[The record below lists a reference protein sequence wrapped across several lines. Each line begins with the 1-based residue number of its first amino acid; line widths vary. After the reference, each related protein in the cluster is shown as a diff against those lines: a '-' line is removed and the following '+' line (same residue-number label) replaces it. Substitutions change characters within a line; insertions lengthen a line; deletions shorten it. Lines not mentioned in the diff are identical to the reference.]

1 MSLSRRDFMKVVSS
15 TAVAT
20 GLIGCGSDDNESVAV
35 SFVHGVASGDPTQ
48 TQVIIW
54 TRVTTA
60 ASYVDVSW
68 QVASDMEFLNVVQ
81 SGIFTTDTGRDFTV
95 KVDVQNLN
103 ANSQYY
109 YRFMVG
115 EMMSEVGQTQTLPED
130 GVEKASMAVVSCANY
145 PAGYFH
151 VYREILNQH
160 EQSPFDVVLHLGD
173 YIYEYGA
180 GGYASEDAAALGREP
195 SKGTECITLDDY
207 RKRYAQYRQDAD
219 LQALHA
225 KLPMIAVWDDHEL
238 ANDTWKNGAEN
249 HQDDEGSFIDRR
261 AAAAAAWTEWLPVRE
276 NTFSNMLIYRQ
287 FSFGNLVNL
296 MMLDTRLVGRDKP
309 LDYFSLSA
317 PTMEA
322 IGGLVAQSRSA
333 PTMEAIGG
341 LVAQSRS
348 ADRELLGTEQLAW
361 LMNEFNT
368 HDAKWNVLG
377 QQVLMSRMELPSSV
391 MTAMFQL
398 FTSTEEK
405 KTEALLAVNTA
416 ITGYLADP
424 SADPISLPYNLD
436 AWDGYYV
443 EREKVYQLA
452 KASSGNFV
460 CLAGDTHNAWAS
472 ELKDVSNNPI
482 GVEFATSSVSSPGLE
497 EYLAL
502 DPVAIAQMEYTLPH
516 LVSEL
521 QWADIKQRGFM
532 RVTFTADAAQSTWY
546 LVSTIKDKKYQ
557 VTTKSASTTNGTTL
571 DII

>member
-35 SFVHGVASGDPTQ
+35 SFEHGVASGDPTQ

-54 TRVTTA
+54 TRVTIA

-68 QVASDMEFLNVVQ
+68 QVASDMEFSNVVQ
-81 SGIFTTDTGRDFTV
+81 SGVFTTDTGRDFTV

-309 LDYFSLSA
+309 LDYFSLS
-317 PTMEA
+317 
-322 IGGLVAQSRSA
+322 V

>member
-35 SFVHGVASGDPTQ
+35 SFEHGVASGDPTQ

-68 QVASDMEFLNVVQ
+68 QVASDMEFSNVVQ
-81 SGIFTTDTGRDFTV
+81 SGVFTTDTGRDFTV

-109 YRFMVG
+109 YRFIVG

-249 HQDDEGSFIDRR
+249 HQDDDGSFIDRR

-309 LDYFSLSA
+309 LDYFSLN
-317 PTMEA
+317 
-322 IGGLVAQSRSA
+322 A

-516 LVSEL
+516 LVSGL

-557 VTTKSASTTNGTTL
+557 VTTKSVSTTNGTTL